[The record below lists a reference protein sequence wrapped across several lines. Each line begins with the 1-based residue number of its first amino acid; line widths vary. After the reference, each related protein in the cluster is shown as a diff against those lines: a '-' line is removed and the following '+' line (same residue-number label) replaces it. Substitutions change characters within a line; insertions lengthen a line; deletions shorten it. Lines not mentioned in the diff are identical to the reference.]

1 MYYNSLCYYNHVE
14 PIPIPPRNR
23 QCRNISSQ
31 LTLFA
36 NILKNYFGF
45 ASEIFVYFVWRTL
58 ALPEYFPTSDWLI
71 L

>member
-1 MYYNSLCYYNHVE
+1 M
-14 PIPIPPRNR
+14 
-23 QCRNISSQ
+23 
-31 LTLFA
+31 TLFA
-36 NILKNYFGF
+36 NVLKNYFGF